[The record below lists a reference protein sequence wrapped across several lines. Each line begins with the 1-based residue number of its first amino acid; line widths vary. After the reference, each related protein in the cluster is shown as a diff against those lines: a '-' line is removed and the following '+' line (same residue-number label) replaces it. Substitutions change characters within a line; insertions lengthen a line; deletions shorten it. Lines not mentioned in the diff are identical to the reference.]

1 MSWGRSHW
9 LGALGLTFCLAST
22 GLGATAQGVQP
33 SVGAPLRLSLNE
45 ALKRGLGNALALQS
59 SRLDVEENRA
69 LLGLAKTRFLPKL
82 DLVALGT
89 YAQVGTNIG
98 FISNV
103 PTIGD
108 INLSVNT
115 NGYANLQNSFANVGL
130 AVNYSLL
137 DFGRGPLKQSAQ
149 ASLAASQ
156 SALSEQQR
164 RTRFDIESAYL
175 NAQLADALIP
185 VWQQSVNL
193 SSTLLANARAIR
205 RVGLAARIDTSQAE
219 ALSQT
224 DRAGLAD
231 ALAQRQIA
239 LSSLARVLNE
249 PANQQL
255 SLSDPLQR
263 TKAWPLALGATLE
276 RSLQQRPSLEA
287 LDYQR
292 QAQLAAVRLAR
303 SSLLPSVGLL
313 LGGGFNGDRLSVQ
326 GEGASSSLSG
336 TFYDVGALVNVR
348 QPLFDGG
355 VSQQSTALA
364 QRRVEQ
370 SAVAIE
376 VAKQAITQSVQTWFA
391 IHGASGLQIE
401 AAAAAVR
408 AGNVAVAD
416 ALLRFR
422 AGIAPITDC
431 LIAQRNLQAARSA
444 EAAALHRWNL
454 ARAGLAY
461 ETGLP

>member
-1 MSWGRSHW
+1 MVWGRRHW
-9 LGALGLTFCLAST
+9 LSALGLTFCFWSVGVGAS
-22 GLGATAQGVQP
+22 AQGVD
-33 SVGAPLRLSLNE
+33 SSSGRPLRLSLEE
-45 ALKRGLGNALALQS
+45 ALKRGLTNALSLQS
-59 SRLDVEENRA
+59 SQLDVEEKKA

-89 YAQVGTNIG
+89 YAQVGTSIG
-98 FISNV
+98 FISNI

-108 INLSVNT
+108 INLSLNA

-130 AVNYSLL
+130 AINYPLL

-156 SALSEQQR
+156 SALTEQQR

-185 VWQQSVNL
+185 VWQQSVHL

-205 RVGLAARIDTSQAE
+205 RQGLAARIETSQAE
-219 ALSQT
+219 ALLQT

-231 ALAQRQIA
+231 ALAQQKIA
-239 LSSLARVLNE
+239 LSGLARVLNE
-249 PANQQL
+249 PANQSL
-255 SLSDPLQR
+255 SVSDPLQR
-263 TKAWPLALGATLE
+263 TKAWPLTLGATLDHA
-276 RSLQQRPSLEA
+276 LQQRPGLEA
-287 LDYQR
+287 LEYER
-292 QAQLAAVRLAR
+292 LSQLASVRLAR
-303 SSLLPSVGLL
+303 SSQLPSVGLL
-313 LGGGFNGDRLSVQ
+313 LGGGFNGDRLNVQ

-364 QRRVEQ
+364 QRRVEK

-376 VAKQAITQSVQTWFA
+376 VAKQAITQSVQTWFSMY
-391 IHGASGLQIE
+391 GASDLQIE
-401 AAAAAVR
+401 AAAAAAR
-408 AGNVAVAD
+408 AGDVAVKD
-416 ALLRFR
+416 ALLRYR
-422 AGIAPITDC
+422 AGIASITEC
-431 LIAQRNLQAARSA
+431 LIAQRNLQEARSA
-444 EAAALHRWNL
+444 QASALYRWNL
-454 ARAGLAY
+454 ARAGLSF

>member
-1 MSWGRSHW
+1 LSSAGV
-9 LGALGLTFCLAST
+9 GAA
-22 GLGATAQGVQP
+22 AQAVQP
-33 SVGAPLRLSLNE
+33 IAGAPLRLSLNE
-45 ALKRGLGNALALQS
+45 ALKRGLNTALSLQS
-59 SRLDVEENRA
+59 SQLDVEENRA

-108 INLSVNT
+108 INLSVNA
-115 NGYANLQNSFANVGL
+115 NGYANVQNSFANVGL
-130 AVNYSLL
+130 AINYPLL
-137 DFGRGPLKQSAQ
+137 DFGRGPLKQAAQ

-156 SALSEQQR
+156 SSLSEQQR

-175 NAQLADALIP
+175 NAQLAEALIP

-193 SSTLLANARAIR
+193 SNILLANARAIR

-219 ALSQT
+219 ALLQT

-239 LSSLARVLNE
+239 FSGLARVLNE
-249 PANQQL
+249 PAHQEL
-255 SLSDPLQR
+255 VVSDPLQR
-263 TKAWPLALGATLE
+263 SKTWPLSLGATLDH
-276 RSLQQRPSLEA
+276 SLQQRPSLEA
-287 LDYQR
+287 LEYQR

-313 LGGGFNGDRLSVQ
+313 LGGGFNGDRLNVQ

-364 QRRVEQ
+364 QRRLEQ

-416 ALLRFR
+416 ALLRYR
-422 AGIAPITDC
+422 AGIAPITEC

-444 EAAALHRWNL
+444 EATALHRWNL
-454 ARAGLAY
+454 ARAGLSY